1 MNLVEKKLSDLHPIE
16 KNVRRHNDKQI
27 GEYIRSLD
35 MFQQIRPMVVD
46 ETGTILIGNGMYEAM
61 KRLGWES
68 AACEVREGLTE
79 NQKIKL
85 MMADNRVYEL
95 GMTDMDAFEELVR
108 TLGDDIDVPGWDE
121 DLLQTI
127 TSTIKEADAIVESYG
142 LFDSDEVSRMNERQR
157 EDHTALAGRETDSP
171 SLQRPSGSLDV
182 AEAVSD
188 RPAPPPPTAATETR
202 TARTIVCPHCGQ
214 RINLD
219 EIGGM

>member
-1 MNLVEKKLSDLHPIE
+1 
-16 KNVRRHNDKQI
+16 
-27 GEYIRSLD
+27 
-35 MFQQIRPMVVD
+35 
-46 ETGTILIGNGMYEAM
+46 
-61 KRLGWES
+61 
-68 AACEVREGLTE
+68 
-79 NQKIKL
+79 
-85 MMADNRVYEL
+85 
-95 GMTDMDAFEELVR
+95 VR

-171 SLQRPSGSLDV
+171 SLQRPSGSLDA

-188 RPAPPPPTAATETR
+188 RPAPPPPTAATEPR

>member
-1 MNLVEKKLSDLHPIE
+1 MNLVEKKLADLHPIE
-16 KNVRRHNDKQI
+16 KNVRRHNEKQI

-68 AACEVREGLTE
+68 ASCEVRENLTE

-108 TLGDDIDVPGWDE
+108 ALGDDIDVPGWDE
-121 DLLQTI
+121 ELLQTI
-127 TSTIKEADAIVESYG
+127 TSTINEADAIVESYG

-157 EDHTALAGRETDSP
+157 EDHTALAGRETVSP
-171 SLQRPSGSLDV
+171 SLQRPSGSLDT

-188 RPAPPPPTAATETR
+188 RPVPPPPTAATEPR
-202 TARTIVCPHCGQ
+202 TARSITCPHCGQ
-214 RINLD
+214 RIDLD